1 MSDQTQRVWRAGP
14 VTLVLVSAFA
24 LAAGVIVPVL
34 AYLIYKNGSALWLPA
49 LLILLTV
56 LALLYAWRFGFHPR
70 LRVTEQTVEV
80 INPFRRHSFDWNDI
94 TVVAPGENGL
104 LIGSEDD
111 AAEAWCVQKS
121 NFASRRGRV
130 TRADRIANQ
139 LLDVV
144 ELYDPPFELEEP
156 GLRIRRARPE
166 ESRLLTRLEREACQ
180 HALAHVFPPEQY
192 PYPTAAVTRRWRE
205 VLRSPRAHTYL
216 LELSDGPVGY
226 ICFDVDTVRHLGVVP
241 SQTRRGYGTALL
253 EFACMEIYGGGS
265 REALCWV
272 LTDNHAARAFYRAL
286 GWTET
291 GERRNSE
298 YPPHPQSLQ
307 MMRRN
312 PHAPRR
318 SL

>member
-1 MSDQTQRVWRAGP
+1 

-24 LAAGVIVPVL
+24 LVAGIFIPVL
-34 AYLIYKNGSALWLPA
+34 AYLIYRNGSALWLPA

-70 LRVTEQTVEV
+70 LRVTDSDVEI
-80 INPFRRHSFDWNDI
+80 INPFRRHSFQWNDI
-94 TVVAPGENGL
+94 TVITPGENGL

-121 NFASRRGRV
+121 NFASRRGRL

-144 ELYDPPFELEEP
+144 ELYDPPFEIEDA
-156 GLRIRRARPE
+156 GVRIRRARPD
-166 ESRLLTRLEREACQ
+166 ESRLLAQLERAASEN
-180 HALAHVFPPEQY
+180 ALAHIFPPEQY
-192 PYPTAAVTRRWRE
+192 PYPTASITRRWRDL
-205 VLRSPRAHTYL
+205 LRDRGMHAYL
-216 LELSDGPVGY
+216 LEQADGPVGY
-226 ICFDVDTVRHLGVVP
+226 VAFDGHTVLHLGVVP
-241 SQTRRGYGTALL
+241 DQTRRGYGSALL
-253 EFACMEIYGGGS
+253 EFACMEIYAGGP
-265 REALCWV
+265 REAYCWV

-286 GWTET
+286 GWSET
-291 GERRNSE
+291 GERRHSE
-298 YPPHPQSLQ
+298 YPPHPQCLQ
-307 MMRRN
+307 LMRRN